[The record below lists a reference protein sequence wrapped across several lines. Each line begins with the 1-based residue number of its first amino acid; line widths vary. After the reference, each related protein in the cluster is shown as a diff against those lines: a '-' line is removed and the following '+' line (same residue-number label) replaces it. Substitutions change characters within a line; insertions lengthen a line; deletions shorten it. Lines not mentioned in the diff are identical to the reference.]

1 MKSNLCNQQKEILDF
16 INGDNFIEQCFN
28 KFNILKQELINFNTE
43 LNNMQEQ
50 QVRFNEWK
58 KMGQEIIDAEIL

>member
-1 MKSNLCNQQKEILDF
+1 CNQQKEILDF
-16 INGDNFIEQCFN
+16 INGDNSIEQCFN
-28 KFNILKQELINFNTE
+28 KLNILKQELINFDTQ

-50 QVRFNEWK
+50 QVKFNEWK